1 MSQMTSQS
9 FREGFELVHESI
21 RKPMPKWG
29 VAMLLIAI
37 VVLGLVIAY
46 LFIWTMVLLANFFI
60 FLLISIL

>member
-1 MSQMTSQS
+1 MTSQN
-9 FREGFELVHESI
+9 FREGFELVHKNI

-46 LFIWTMVLLANFFI
+46 LFIWTMVFLANFFI
-60 FLLISIL
+60 FLLTSLL